1 MSSPSDDVTLSA
13 LLSAARDTLEE
24 TMSSAQ
30 ERVNALARD
39 MMKAMNEAKA
49 AEARAIELGEA
60 VMKAIWKSG
69 TFYFFLG
76 CVPEYHSARKL
87 EFEFI
92 WQKNPLRTGPRA
104 DSL

>member
-1 MSSPSDDVTLSA
+1 
-13 LLSAARDTLEE
+13 
-24 TMSSAQ
+24 MSSAR

-39 MMKAMNEAKA
+39 MMKAMNEAKT

-76 CVPEYHSARKL
+76 RVPEYHSAQKL

-92 WQKNPLRTGPRA
+92 CQKNPMRTGHKA

>member
-1 MSSPSDDVTLSA
+1 
-13 LLSAARDTLEE
+13 
-24 TMSSAQ
+24 MSSARG
-30 ERVNALARD
+30 RVNALARD
-39 MMKAMNEAKA
+39 MMKAMKEAKA
-49 AEARAIELGEA
+49 ADARAIELGEA

-92 WQKNPLRTGPRA
+92 WQKNPLRTGHRA